1 MDPLLGYKPDVSLIP
16 AASGPILA
24 MKGGGPTED
33 NIHHLVF
40 NFLRDPSNNKFVK
53 PFPMK
58 NVFVYSINNIDNVD
72 IKSRLNT
79 QIDNYTYTVPNTHT
93 ISETMNEK
101 GEEVVRIQYD
111 LIVSD
116 TPTVSIDATTGA
128 LDPATT
134 DAVIKAAT
142 DAAVEAVKVH
152 LASAPVSVPV
162 GSSASSGASSG
173 ASSAPVGSSVSS
185 APLPPAPLPPAP
197 VPVGSSASSASVG
210 SSASSAPAPIINRG
224 SPFNNV
230 NTADPS
236 TNGILIPNIQASMY
250 YPRFFQPQITA
261 LGCGRFALNN
271 LFHNERFVFNPS
283 KGFQSTTDN
292 GLTRDQFSNKYS
304 QEFSK
309 MATRDQINLSEVCH
323 IVSRFLLMNGL
334 FTADNSC
341 RDNEYFS
348 MDVLQSAL
356 QIIGHETNEVQIL
369 DNTKKPID
377 MATFHDYD
385 NHDLYV
391 RDDATNTYTLSS
403 DNKNLLGYIINYG
416 KDHYVALRKL
426 PKGNKFEYLDSQE
439 PNTNRTGL
447 TTFEFL
453 KYVTTMNKRI
463 VSIRQVLNITKSINP
478 FETLQAEYEKER
490 AEDTGQD
497 KLKRQII
504 KLFATN
510 YQTFITNHPAYTED
524 IAAFLTSFDDYN
536 TEVPT
541 LLSILERKDL
551 VVSNTKKLEEYMKDK
566 QPYIQEIKKAKDE
579 YLKEQRTKGSSSIK
593 VALLP
598 QAKDMIALFNKTD
611 GGKRKL
617 RRRRVTKKK

>member
-24 MKGGGPTED
+24 MKGGGPTKD
-33 NIHHLVF
+33 MSFIHHLVF
-40 NFLRDPSNNKFVK
+40 DLLLDPSNNKIANPDTNEFFYTQK
-53 PFPMK
+53 INDSMISKELLRNTFDK
-58 NVFVYSINNIDNVD
+58 YSIESYEGPTI
-72 IKSRLNT
+72 S
-79 QIDNYTYTVPNTHT
+79 TYT
-93 ISETMNEK
+93 SRS
-101 GEEVVRIQYD
+101 GDEEVVRVAYSV
-111 LIVSD
+111 IVTDKSAA
-116 TPTVSIDATTGA
+116 PVVA

-142 DAAVEAVKVH
+142 AAAVEAVKAH
-152 LASAPVSVPV
+152 L
-162 GSSASSGASSG
+162 
-173 ASSAPVGSSVSS
+173 
-185 APLPPAPLPPAP
+185 AP
-197 VPVGSSASSASVG
+197 VPGGSVPTPSISSSSASSASVPVPVSS
-210 SSASSAPAPIINRG
+210 SSASSAASASAPTPIINGG
-224 SPFNNV
+224 SPFNRV
-230 NTADPS
+230 NTAELS
-236 TNGILIPNIQASMY
+236 TNGILIPTIQASMY
-250 YPRFFQPQITA
+250 YPKFFQPQETA

-271 LFHNERFVFNPS
+271 LFHNERFVFNFAS
-283 KGFQSTTDN
+283 GFQSSTDV
-292 GLTRDQFSNKYS
+292 GLTRDQFSAKYS
-304 QEFSK
+304 QELIN

-334 FTADNSC
+334 FTTDNSC
-341 RDNEYFS
+341 REDEYFS

-369 DNTKKPID
+369 DSSSNTPID
-377 MATFHDYD
+377 MATFKNYN
-385 NHDLYV
+385 NHDMYV
-391 RDDATNTYTLSS
+391 RDNNTNTYTLSS
-403 DNKNLLGYIINYG
+403 DNPNLLGYIINYG
-416 KDHYVALRKL
+416 KSHYVALRKL
-426 PKGNKFEYLDSQE
+426 PEENTFEYLDSQE

-478 FETLQAEYEKER
+478 FKTLQTEYEKER
-490 AEDTGQD
+490 AYDTTQD
-497 KLKRQII
+497 KLKRQIL

-566 QPYIQEIKKAKDE
+566 QTYIQEIKTAKDD

-593 VALLP
+593 VAPLP